1 MNLNQRLVF
10 EHLSVQIHKSTIED
24 NRVFSSQNLLNQ
36 YLQNYNHQ
44 KNNQLL

>member
-1 MNLNQRLVF
+1 MNLNQMLVF
-10 EHLSVQIHKSTIED
+10 EHLSVQILKSTIED
-24 NRVFSSQNLLNQ
+24 NRVFSSQSLLNQ